1 MAQGRS
7 GHSHEPRNTLPF
19 LSWTDQHSH
28 TLRYDHI
35 QFDAA
40 AWRHVSV
47 SLTLQVQVLVARRVL
62 KAFAPFIPIP
72 PQSLQQPPALVYQL
86 PSHSFIFIVCTSSPV
101 TLTTTLNLPSV
112 PDGLHSEQT
121 GNPPGI

>member
-19 LSWTDQHSH
+19 LSGTDQHSH
-28 TLRYDHI
+28 TLRYHI

-72 PQSLQQPPALVYQL
+72 PISPATTCTRL
-86 PSHSFIFIVCTSSPV
+86 PTTIPFLYIHCMYFLSRHSNDDVESA
-101 TLTTTLNLPSV
+101 
-112 PDGLHSEQT
+112 
-121 GNPPGI
+121 